1 MEVSKERKKR
11 KQDWRNNSWWNC
23 LVLFRSLQNLDVK
36 WLGLSDTF
44 AALFLIYFITE
55 KRDFDLLWYFFLS
68 STKVHWKF
76 SANNNLV
83 MFFRINTARLRF
95 VTPSSWVQLNFAI
108 CFVENFFCL
117 ALKKSC
123 LCKIATKKMFTKI
136 KLYNLNCFTGIFFSR
151 PILI

>member
-1 MEVSKERKKR
+1 MMKLSCVVPIFTKFGCKMTWLIRYIRSFI
-11 KQDWRNNSWWNC
+11 SH
-23 LVLFRSLQNLDVK
+23 LFYN
-36 WLGLSDTF
+36 G
-44 AALFLIYFITE
+44 E
-55 KRDFDLLWYFFLS
+55 KRLWSFLFFLS